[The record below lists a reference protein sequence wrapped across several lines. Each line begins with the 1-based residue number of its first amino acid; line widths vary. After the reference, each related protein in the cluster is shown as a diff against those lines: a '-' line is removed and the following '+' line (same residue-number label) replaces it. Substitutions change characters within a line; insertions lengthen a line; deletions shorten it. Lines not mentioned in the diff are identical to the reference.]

1 MQLYVGLDVS
11 LEETSICIVDG
22 NGAIRKEM
30 KAKTDPDA
38 LGTALEPFKARI
50 ARVGLEACALSSWL
64 HSELKE
70 LGLPMIVV
78 EATHMR
84 SAIKAQNHKTDRNDA
99 KGIAHMMRLGW
110 YKPVHVKS
118 PESQRL
124 RVLLSNRRLLKRK
137 LVDIE
142 NHIRGVLRTFGL
154 KVGKVGRAGFE
165 ERVNELLD
173 GNDQATTSFITT
185 MLTVRRGIMD
195 GFAALHN
202 LLIEI
207 VKNDPIC
214 RRFMTVPGVGPIT
227 ALSFRAGVDD
237 PLRFSKSRT
246 VGAHFGL
253 TPKVHQ
259 SGTIEIDG
267 HITKRGDTDVRTAL
281 CEAAASLLM
290 RVKKWSALKVW
301 GLRIVQRSS
310 MMNAVVAVARKIAI
324 ILHRMW
330 MDCRDFNVGAGAAV
344 VEKRRLIG
352 SALT

>member
-1 MQLYVGLDVS
+1 MHLFIGLDVS
-11 LEETSICIVDG
+11 LEETSICVVDA
-22 NGAIRKEM
+22 NGKIRKEL
-30 KAKTDPDA
+30 KAATDPDA
-38 LGTALEPFKARI
+38 LFAAIEPFKDRV
-50 ARVGLEACALSSWL
+50 ARVGFEACALSSWL
-64 HSELKE
+64 HIELKGR
-70 LGLPMIVV
+70 GLPAIVV

-84 SAIKAQNHKTDRNDA
+84 AAIKAQGHKTDRNDA
-99 KGIAHMMRLGW
+99 KGIANMMRLGW

-142 NHIRGVLRTFGL
+142 NHIRGTLRSFGL
-154 KVGKVGRAGFE
+154 KLGKVGRGGFE
-165 ERVNELLD
+165 ERVRELMEGKD
-173 GNDQATTSFITT
+173 AATTAFIST
-185 MLTVRRGIMD
+185 MLAVRRGVWD
-195 GFAALHN
+195 GYVALHN

-214 RRFMTVPGVGPIT
+214 RRFMTVPGVGPIA

-237 PLRFSKSRT
+237 PLRFTKSRT

-259 SGTIEIDG
+259 SGTIAIDG
-267 HITKRGDTDVRTAL
+267 HITKRGDADVRTAL

-310 MMNAVVAVARKIAI
+310 MMNAVVAVARKMAI

-330 MDCRDFNVGAGAAV
+330 MDCRDFSISAGAAV
-344 VEKRRLIG
+344 VEKRRLTG
-352 SALT
+352 SAMV

>member
-1 MQLYVGLDVS
+1 MHLYIGLDVS
-11 LEETSICIVDG
+11 LEETSICVVDA
-22 NGAIRKEM
+22 NGKICKEM
-30 KAKTDPDA
+30 KAATDPDA
-38 LGTALEPFKARI
+38 LFAALKPFMARA

-64 HSELKE
+64 HTELKE

-84 SAIKAQNHKTDRNDA
+84 SAIKAQGHKTDRNDA
-99 KGIAHMMRLGW
+99 KGIANMMRHGW

-118 PESQRL
+118 HESQRL

-154 KVGKVGRAGFE
+154 KIGKVGRSGFE
-165 ERVNELLD
+165 ERVYELLD
-173 GNDQATTSFITT
+173 GSDPATTSFITT
-185 MLTVRRGIMD
+185 MLTVRRGVME
-195 GFAALHN
+195 GYAALHN
-202 LLIEI
+202 LLTEI
-207 VKNDPIC
+207 VKSDPVC
-214 RRFMTVPGVGPIT
+214 RRFMTVPGVGPIA

-237 PLRFSKSRT
+237 PLRFAKSRT

-253 TPKVHQ
+253 TPRVHQ

-290 RVKKWSALKVW
+290 RVKKWSALKAW
-301 GLRIVQRSS
+301 GLRILQRSS
-310 MMNAVVAVARKIAI
+310 MMNAIVAVARKLAI
-324 ILHRMW
+324 ILHRIW
-330 MDCRDFNVGAGAAV
+330 LDQSEFRVGAGAAIV
-344 VEKRRLIG
+344 SKRKLIG
-352 SALT
+352 PATA